1 MESNQ
6 FSKKSLTSMDL
17 FCVLGRGAIALGSP
31 RAEKSENFVSVLLG
45 KPQQLGEF
53 WRRQNDSCTRL

>member
-17 FCVLGRGAIALGSP
+17 FCVLGRGAIALGSLESRKVRKFCFCP
-31 RAEKSENFVSVLLG
+31 IGQTTAIGEVLEKAE
-45 KPQQLGEF
+45 
-53 WRRQNDSCTRL
+53 